1 MARKNWSYSEE
12 RILID
17 NYSTCTIKELM
28 DLLSGRDA
36 DAINCKVKRLKKQN
50 RLIEGKT
57 PETKER
63 SYLQR

>member
-1 MARKNWSYSEE
+1 MPRKNWTYSEE

-17 NYSTCTIKELM
+17 NYSTSTIGELIE
-28 DLLSGRDA
+28 LLPVRDA

-57 PETKER
+57 KETVER